1 MFSIIDTKEQKI
13 LEQAKSVSAAWDKL
27 RLLRDNGTLVTGM
40 CISVLD
46 ENGMNHINI
55 VMRTNKDGKLE
66 FHNQTKE
73 IKKMA
78 EKRIRRSL
86 TQIVL
91 DKVDEKGKGLDQRSY
106 LAIRK
111 RIESALNDL
120 EELIKKE
127 NSTKLTKGK
136 ISRLSKFTK
145 EELEEYLKTL

>member
-1 MFSIIDTKEQKI
+1 MQMKFPGKTENVAAVLSASLLNFQPTLDIFANLGNEKPSGKTYAFYLSDDNV
-13 LEQAKSVSAAWDKL
+13 AKL
-27 RLLRDNGTLVTGM
+27 
-40 CISVLD
+40 
-46 ENGMNHINI
+46 
-55 VMRTNKDGKLE
+55 
-66 FHNQTKE
+66 
-73 IKKMA
+73 KKMA

-136 ISRLSKFTK
+136 INRLSKFTK

>member
-1 MFSIIDTKEQKI
+1 
-13 LEQAKSVSAAWDKL
+13 
-27 RLLRDNGTLVTGM
+27 
-40 CISVLD
+40 
-46 ENGMNHINI
+46 
-55 VMRTNKDGKLE
+55 
-66 FHNQTKE
+66 
-73 IKKMA
+73 MA

-120 EELIKKE
+120 EALIKKE

-136 ISRLSKFTK
+136 ISRLSKFSK
-145 EELEEYLKTL
+145 AEIEEYLSTLK

>member
-1 MFSIIDTKEQKI
+1 
-13 LEQAKSVSAAWDKL
+13 
-27 RLLRDNGTLVTGM
+27 
-40 CISVLD
+40 
-46 ENGMNHINI
+46 
-55 VMRTNKDGKLE
+55 
-66 FHNQTKE
+66 
-73 IKKMA
+73 MA

-136 ISRLSKFTK
+136 INRLSKFTK